1 MKLGI
6 SFSLARTNCQQNQ
19 LRHPKVFPGKTPIR
33 QLLTLLWKMYSD
45 KILSLKNL
53 KRHWTIWGEFF
64 HTDNPSRILKPAVL
78 KMFEFT
84 TQTNN
89 LKINMLLLA
98 NPVVQVCFKATRL
111 FIPVNISFWIICFL
125 NITGNV
131 ASFFKILVVSVSAL
145 CIYFNTDKIGVL

>member
-53 KRHWTIWGEFF
+53 KGHWTIWGEFF

-84 TQTNN
+84 TQINN

-98 NPVVQVCFKATRL
+98 NLVVQVCFKATRL
-111 FIPVNISFWIICFL
+111 FTCKHFLWIICFL

>member
-53 KRHWTIWGEFF
+53 KGHWTIWGECF
-64 HTDNPSRILKPAVL
+64 HTDNPSRILKHAVL
-78 KMFEFT
+78 KMFEFK
-84 TQTNN
+84 TQT
-89 LKINMLLLA
+89 IW
-98 NPVVQVCFKATRL
+98 RL
-111 FIPVNISFWIICFL
+111 ICCCWPTLWFRCASRRHLYLPVNIFFWIICFL

-131 ASFFKILVVSVSAL
+131 ASFFLNLGCLCFCVVY
-145 CIYFNTDKIGVL
+145 IFQHW